1 MISFATTTLPVGN
14 LHNGFLFIYLFSLSL
29 QGLLAFQLV
38 QICVDI
44 ESWKVNE
51 KKREATLEVEK

>member
-1 MISFATTTLPVGN
+1 MISFATTTLPGGN
-14 LHNGFLFIYLFSLSL
+14 LHNGFFSFFLFSLSL

-51 KKREATLEVEK
+51 KKREATLEVE